1 MSKVNSGEV
10 HIDLESQS
18 HGIAKDGNACME
30 NQWRT
35 FFVTLYVSQAFIAS
49 AKKRLLDHDG
59 TPPATPSTID
69 SSGTVGRNVER
80 PSTSTSPQVSL
91 YVQSEGAD
99 CWPTRQPKRGGELG
113 FSNIIGN
120 FEVD

>member
-69 SSGTVGRNVER
+69 SSGTVGRMLVK
-80 PSTSTSPQVSL
+80 
-91 YVQSEGAD
+91 VQD
-99 CWPTRQPKRGGELG
+99 
-113 FSNIIGN
+113 
-120 FEVD
+120 VDG